1 MNYNANALVTNPT
14 TGDVTAIYWSV
25 EHNGRRRSGTVDI
38 APTPPFPDE
47 AATVLAAKGAL
58 GPAFIALL
66 EDEVTN
72 PPGQLPPLVPGPPPD
87 SPSTVPL
94 PVPPV
99 VPPPMPP
106 VEPTPGPLPPP
117 GF

>member
-1 MNYNANALVTNPT
+1 MIYSANVLVTNPT

-47 AATVLAAKGAL
+47 ATTVLAAKGAL

-72 PPGQLPPLVPGPPPD
+72 PPGQLPPMVPNPPPD
-87 SPSTVPL
+87 SPTTVPL
-94 PVPPV
+94 PLPPLPPPGPV
-99 VPPPMPP
+99 VTP
-106 VEPTPGPLPPP
+106 PGPLPPP

>member
-1 MNYNANALVTNPT
+1 MIYSANVLVTNPT

-38 APTPPFPDE
+38 APTLPFPDE
-47 AATVLAAKGAL
+47 AATVLAAKSAL

-72 PPGQLPPLVPGPPPD
+72 PPGTYPPLVPNPPPD
-87 SPSTVPL
+87 SPTTVPL
-94 PVPPV
+94 PLPPLPPPGPV
-99 VPPPMPP
+99 V
-106 VEPTPGPLPPP
+106 TAPGPLPPP